1 MAKDIIEYVHAI
13 EDEYGSV
20 VDCPDDDKNL
30 QAIYKIAKVESVSKN
45 FTNKMPVTTVVDDT
59 LEPLVVDYD
68 CQPVYDYAIKHGVS
82 LVNAATKLCLYR
94 GEMERL
100 SLIGKAPQYSY
111 FMEYNGKTI
120 EGDSAKSVFNEAKKR
135 GYPGGR
141 GRAIT
146 EYGYRK
152 VIRLHPLIVKRSD
165 DNAD

>member
-20 VDCPDDDKNL
+20 VDCPDDDNNL

-94 GEMERL
+94 GKMERL

-120 EGDSAKSVFNEAKKR
+120 GGISAKSVFSEAKKR

-141 GRAIT
+141 SRAIA
-146 EYGYRK
+146 EYGLRK
-152 VIRLHPLIVKRSD
+152 LIRLHPLIVKRSD
-165 DNAD
+165 NNAN